1 MDSVLNF
8 LADYYLVFIII
19 SGVLLFALIGFIVM
33 SKKKPEDAGTAQET
47 PGVLNAPQT
56 LDTSVIPQPEMTQA
70 VSSPQPDMTAQMQNQ
85 TLNLETPAQA
95 PVNQNSIDQQMAM
108 VPEEP
113 VRSDEPTLIIND
125 PSLTPSTAETVQ
137 SPQPDVTQTQDN
149 TVNSVNNQ

>member
-8 LADYYLVFIII
+8 LADYYLIFIII

-47 PGVLNAPQT
+47 PGVPNAPQT
-56 LDTSVIPQPEMTQA
+56 QDTSVIPQPEMAQA

-95 PVNQNSIDQQMAM
+95 PVNQNSIEQQMAM

-125 PSLTPSTAETVQ
+125 PSLTPSTPETVQ
-137 SPQPDVTQTQDN
+137 SPQSDITSVQDN